1 MCSIIV
7 IAIYSL
13 INDCLPGM
21 HSLRTGNSNC
31 CLSCDHDMVMH
42 CERAAWSH
50 DGLVRDPAKHPSV

>member
-1 MCSIIV
+1 
-7 IAIYSL
+7 
-13 INDCLPGM
+13 M

-50 DGLVRDPAKHPSV
+50 DGLVREVPLCLTVCGCEHVSTGYGLIMAS